1 MEFDAVL
8 IASRKEKML
17 KDGYWLNKTIIDSL
31 RQAIDKNP
39 DKTALV
45 SFKMEHKTEQVFSYK
60 DLWEITNKI
69 ALGLKQLGVTQNDV
83 VSCQLPNWW
92 EFTLLYLACSRIGAV
107 LNPLMPIFRERELE
121 FMLKHGEA
129 KVFIVPKNFRN
140 FDHEQLANHLK
151 TKIETLQHVVV
162 VNGLEENN
170 FDPCQSPCHR
180 LN

>member
-92 EFTLLYLACSRIGAV
+92 EFTLL
-107 LNPLMPIFRERELE
+107 
-121 FMLKHGEA
+121 
-129 KVFIVPKNFRN
+129 
-140 FDHEQLANHLK
+140 
-151 TKIETLQHVVV
+151 
-162 VNGLEENN
+162 
-170 FDPCQSPCHR
+170 
-180 LN
+180 